1 MIKIQS
7 PDKIIIHS
15 EKKRDIM
22 IYIDLDGVTASWK
35 KSLLRVVGVDYED
48 EETRTYLKKNNG
60 KIDGMADVDLMWK
73 EIKKEG
79 TKFWAEL
86 DLFPWS
92 KELWDKMNKKS
103 NNVYFLTTPSEE
115 PESCAGKHEWIKKHF
130 DTRKFV
136 IAPEKQ
142 VCANS
147 NAILIDDFPENIE
160 AFEEAG
166 GHGFLW
172 PNDLAIEDGE
182 EIIEDV
188 FDKLIKKIDSIK

>member
-7 PDKIIIHS
+7 SDKIIIKS
-15 EKKRDIM
+15 EKKKDIM
-22 IYIDLDGVTASWK
+22 IYIDLDGVTASWQ
-35 KSLLRVVGVDYED
+35 KSLSKLVDIDYED
-48 EETRTYLKKNNG
+48 EEIRSHLKKNNG
-60 KIDGMADVDLMWK
+60 KIDDISDSDEMWEK
-73 EIKKEG
+73 IKKEG
-79 TKFWAEL
+79 SKFWAEL
-86 DLFPWS
+86 DLFSWS
-92 KELWDKMNKKS
+92 KRLWEKMNEKS

-142 VCANS
+142 VCANP

-160 AFEEAG
+160 AFEKAG

-182 EIIEDV
+182 ENIEEI
-188 FDKLIKKIDSIK
+188 FNELIKKIDSIK

>member
-1 MIKIQS
+1 
-7 PDKIIIHS
+7 
-15 EKKRDIM
+15 M
-22 IYIDLDGVTASWK
+22 IYVDLDGVTASWK

-48 EETRTYLKKNNG
+48 EETRSYLKKNNG
-60 KIDGMADVDLMWK
+60 KIDGMADVGLMWK

-115 PESCAGKHEWIKKHF
+115 PDSCAGKHEWIKKHF
-130 DTRKFV
+130 DTRKFI

-142 VCANS
+142 VCANP

-160 AFEEAG
+160 AFEKAG

-172 PNDLAIEDGE
+172 PNDLAIEDGDE
-182 EIIEDV
+182 RIEDV
-188 FDKLIKKIDSIK
+188 FKELIKKIDSIK